1 MAPLLFREIKAAGFS
16 CASPSSAA
24 VCSTIHQ
31 RSIVQP
37 VTGRAI
43 DRHTPHLRDPQRT
56 RSQFSSK
63 PRSHNPKAGRKSS
76 AKQADF
82 VNPADSSR
90 CLLSSS
96 RLRLDDAA
104 FYDIFPGPQPIPPPS
119 PFPIETLRSQ
129 QCVRSCSER
138 AVRRPSSSTRT
149 QDQVVVLRV
158 SLHCKGCEGKVRRHI
173 AKMQAGVSSFSVD
186 LATKKVTVVGDVTPL
201 GVLNS
206 ISKVKHAQFWQS
218 PPRASASF

>member
-24 VCSTIHQ
+24 VCSSVHQ
-31 RSIVQP
+31 RSIVQH

-56 RSQFSSK
+56 RSQFTSK
-63 PRSHNPKAGRKSS
+63 PRSNNPKAGRKSS
-76 AKQADF
+76 AKQADL

-96 RLRLDDAA
+96 RFRLDDAA

-119 PFPIETLRSQ
+119 PFPIETLKSQ

-138 AVRRPSSSTRT
+138 A
-149 QDQVVVLRV
+149 VVVLRV

-173 AKMQAGVSSFSVD
+173 AKMQGEIICVD

>member
-24 VCSTIHQ
+24 VCSSVHQ
-31 RSIVQP
+31 RSIVQH

-56 RSQFSSK
+56 RSQFTSK
-63 PRSHNPKAGRKSS
+63 PRSNNPKAGRKSS
-76 AKQADF
+76 AKQADL

-96 RLRLDDAA
+96 RFRLDDAA

-119 PFPIETLRSQ
+119 PFPIETLKSQ

-138 AVRRPSSSTRT
+138 AVRRPSSYTRS

-173 AKMQAGVSSFSVD
+173 AKMQGVSSFSVD